1 MKLQFP
7 PEKLADMIA
16 SGLQSCMTA
25 SSELLIS
32 LLPPRGTGCLFTM
45 TVERLC
51 IQAKCQLLPYVD
63 CAINI
68 PCEILLF
75 SCEKLDVLI
84 FYKDV
89 MMA

>member
-1 MKLQFP
+1 
-7 PEKLADMIA
+7 MIT

-32 LLPPRGTGCLFTM
+32 FLPPRVTGYLFTM
-45 TVERLC
+45 PVELLC
-51 IQAKCQLLPYVD
+51 TQAKCQLLPYVE
-63 CAINI
+63 CTINI

-75 SCEKLDVLI
+75 SYEKLDILI

-89 MMA
+89 MML